1 MSSLAAGVLRLAVF
15 SYFVAC
21 IWKVIPHG
29 TQVVEMKRF
38 SILAGNNYR
47 ALIRER
53 LITLLDGMALEETH
67 VEHVVGRRHD
77 VGWVVD

>member
-1 MSSLAAGVLRLAVF
+1 
-15 SYFVAC
+15 
-21 IWKVIPHG
+21 
-29 TQVVEMKRF
+29 MKRF